1 MRRLALL
8 ALVGYMMLGPSGPDT
23 WSGDDITINGNCAS
37 GTSEFLASSVATSNG
52 RGEAS
57 CGPCMVPNV
66 GITTKVHCN
75 RDYTFGAG
83 YESFFEEYAG
93 RQLTLIQDAHDPN
106 DVQWTRTGVVDQDTG
121 HSSTQFATVTIP
133 AGAEATFHCFVPIGC
148 QEDHAHTP
156 NEYPN
161 FVDPQGGWTESSE
174 SYMEDNGIERKRF
187 FKKVTAAGA
196 PVTYPLHHT
205 THKGWGYVYLVEL
218 QKAGYCPVHTPPANK
233 ITVTDLHAGHAC
245 GPLLVPYPSSCSEVH
260 CDRHYKFGNWEKG
273 NQLGYRNWNSF
284 FVPPNDNTR
293 KPSSSRFLGVLAVC
307 ASMFSSKSL
316 RNRPPQPVA
325 HPGFSRPERRRRP
338 HLPGRRYDGLGRP
351 AQCTLRHN
359 LPGRSCCLQV
369 RAGAS
374 PIPY

>member
-196 PVTYPLHHT
+196 PLQYPLHHT

-245 GPLLVPYPSSCSEVH
+245 GPKLVTYASRTNRSTGSRHSPS
-260 CDRHYKFGNWEKG
+260 
-273 NQLGYRNWNSF
+273 
-284 FVPPNDNTR
+284 
-293 KPSSSRFLGVLAVC
+293 PS
-307 ASMFSSKSL
+307 
-316 RNRPPQPVA
+316 
-325 HPGFSRPERRRRP
+325 
-338 HLPGRRYDGLGRP
+338 
-351 AQCTLRHN
+351 
-359 LPGRSCCLQV
+359 
-369 RAGAS
+369 
-374 PIPY
+374 

>member
-156 NEYPN
+156 NEYP
-161 FVDPQGGWTESSE
+161 
-174 SYMEDNGIERKRF
+174 
-187 FKKVTAAGA
+187 
-196 PVTYPLHHT
+196 
-205 THKGWGYVYLVEL
+205 
-218 QKAGYCPVHTPPANK
+218 
-233 ITVTDLHAGHAC
+233 
-245 GPLLVPYPSSCSEVH
+245 
-260 CDRHYKFGNWEKG
+260 
-273 NQLGYRNWNSF
+273 
-284 FVPPNDNTR
+284 
-293 KPSSSRFLGVLAVC
+293 
-307 ASMFSSKSL
+307 
-316 RNRPPQPVA
+316 
-325 HPGFSRPERRRRP
+325 
-338 HLPGRRYDGLGRP
+338 
-351 AQCTLRHN
+351 
-359 LPGRSCCLQV
+359 
-369 RAGAS
+369 
-374 PIPY
+374 